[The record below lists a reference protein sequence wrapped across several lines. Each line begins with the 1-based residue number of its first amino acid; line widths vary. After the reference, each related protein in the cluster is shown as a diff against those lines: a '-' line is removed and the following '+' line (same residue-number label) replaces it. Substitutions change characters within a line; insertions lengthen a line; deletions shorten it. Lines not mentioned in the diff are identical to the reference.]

1 MTDQPF
7 VHLHVHTEYSLLDG
21 FSRIKKL
28 VARAAEM
35 GQESLA
41 ITDHGVMFGV
51 IDFYNAC
58 KKAGIKPIIG
68 MEGYLARRGM
78 EDRDPRLDSK
88 PYHQLLLAKNEVGYK
103 NLLKIASEAQLRGY
117 YYRPRVDREFLAAHS
132 EGLVVTSGCLAGMI
146 PNTIM
151 DGRDDEARD
160 TIDWYLQTFGKD
172 NFYLELQNHDIDELK
187 TVNNWL
193 IDTGRKDD
201 VQFLA
206 TNDVHY
212 VLDDDYDPHDTLL
225 CIQTGSLKNEPNRM
239 RMTDNSYFLTSG
251 AQMWDAFGH
260 IDGGAPLLNTL
271 KVAEMCEIDL
281 DRKGYHLPAFPVP
294 DQYPTAGSYL
304 RALAEKG
311 IGWRYGSRAD
321 DADLRERLD
330 YELGIIQQMGFDTYF
345 LIVWDLCEFAR
356 HADIWWN
363 VRGSGA
369 GSIVAYCLG
378 ITNIDPIENHLLFER
393 FLNPGRVS
401 MPDIDLDYPD
411 DRRGEMI
418 NYAARKYGEDK
429 VAAIITFG
437 TLGAKAAVRDVGR
450 ALNVDLTTVNAAAR
464 LIPTEP
470 HPKPVKQY
478 VADNP
483 ELQQMYDSMPEL
495 KEVIDTAAELQG
507 ISRHAST
514 HAAGVIIADRPL
526 NEYIPLHRLTKA
538 SSNDEGEEGGAMT
551 LRQVTQF
558 PMETCEAIGL
568 LKVDFLGLSTLT
580 YMRRACD
587 LIEKHH
593 GIRYDMSNIPYR
605 PSGDSEKDRMLK
617 ETFELLGRGET
628 VGVFQL
634 ESSGMQSMLRDMKPT
649 KFEHIVAGVSLYRP
663 GPMDFIPTFNKRM
676 HGEEQ
681 VVYHHEKL
689 RPILEETYGI
699 CISGD
704 SRVFDAVTGQP
715 YRVDELADRAGDFTI
730 QGVDSQQRPTL
741 GRVTHWFNNGE
752 KPVYR
757 LTLHNGTSI
766 KATID
771 HRFLT
776 ETGWKTLAELCVGDY
791 VGTPPALFEPEQP
804 LDYSREKL
812 RVLAYLIAD
821 GSLASGP
828 SVDFVNKEQALIDEY
843 LRCLEAF
850 EDVKPVFTQQ
860 IHNVLRI
867 GIRHKNG
874 TKGTTSLLQWMR
886 ELGLKHAPGV
896 KPAGLRSHEKHIP
909 AFVFRLN
916 DDDLAF
922 FLAALW
928 DCDGYVG
935 RKLCHYKTISE
946 QLARDVQTLL
956 LRLGVAS
963 VIHTSSYETS
973 RAARTAYQV
982 TVYDT
987 ARLTAQ
993 LQPHMIG
1000 IKKDV
1005 LCQAVDHPTIDRHL
1019 FIDEL
1024 DETITLPRRALMTQY
1039 GIDRQHFMKKRL
1051 ACERISA
1058 HIVRD
1063 LAATLPLPQTN
1074 QRLNVAWERIQSIEP
1089 CGIETVYDLTVEGLH
1104 NFVANNIIVHN
1115 CVYQEQIMRIGREL
1129 FGYSLGEADLMRK
1142 AVSKKKKEDLL
1153 KHRKIFIEQGPD
1165 YGVDAEA
1172 AGKIFDD
1179 IEFFANYGFNRA
1191 HASDYAVI
1199 TCQSAFLKTH
1209 YPAEYMAAL
1218 LTVYF
1223 DDAGKVTT
1231 FLAECKRLNIPIL
1244 PPDVNYSQLDF
1255 DIQTQDA
1262 GSGER
1267 RGVRF
1272 GMAAIKN
1279 AGVGAL
1285 QHIIAE
1291 REANGAFASLEDFCT
1306 RLDLRVVGKRTV
1318 ESLIKVGALK
1328 SMGNRKQLIAA
1339 LDRLMS
1345 FSGDHHKAKEV
1356 GQMGLFGGAMDTM
1369 DNLLLNLP
1377 VTEEVTQR
1385 EMLNW
1390 EKELLGL
1397 YISSHPIDPFLEQL
1411 QGQPITSTLELKA
1424 EDARDEMPVT
1434 FVGLIAALRKI
1445 PTKNHDMMCVATLED
1460 RFGTIDAVLF
1470 PRTWSKFM
1478 DMMEDGKV
1486 VKVIGKL
1493 DLKRMDPQII
1503 CELVDG
1509 KFTAVVSANEEAFPP
1524 IRTPAPAPPFD
1535 DTETLDD
1542 EDTVVYTSKGS
1553 SAEPPSLD
1561 DLPLSGYE
1569 DEPFSFVTP
1578 EPQPIDEHPPQMLR
1592 VRFIRNG
1599 DEAHD
1604 RRRLEHLIGTIK
1616 SYHGRD
1622 RFEIVI
1628 VAHDVDT
1635 YLMEFPTLTT
1645 NYCPALVEEIE
1656 AFKHVKVVPRAGVS

>member
-78 EDRDPRLDSK
+78 EDRDPKLDSK

-132 EGLVVTSGCLAGMI
+132 DGLVVTSGCLAGMI

-151 DGRDDEARD
+151 GGRDDEARD
-160 TIDWYLQTFGKD
+160 TIDWYLQTFGKE
-172 NFYLELQNHDIDELK
+172 NFYLELQDHNIDELK

-225 CIQTGSLKNEPNRM
+225 CIQTGSLKNEANRM

-294 DQYPTAGSYL
+294 EQYPTPGSYL

-311 IGWRYGSRAD
+311 IGWRYGGRAD

-330 YELGIIQQMGFDTYF
+330 YELGIIGQMGFDTYF

-393 FLNPGRVS
+393 FLNPGRIS

-450 ALNVDLTTVNAAAR
+450 ALNIDLTLINQAVR
-464 LIPTEP
+464 LIPTEAKQ
-470 HPKPVKQY
+470 KPVKVY
-478 VADNP
+478 VEDNP
-483 ELQQMYDSMPEL
+483 ELQQMYNSMPEL

-526 NEYIPLHRLTKA
+526 NEYLPLHRLTKA
-538 SSNDEGEEGGAMT
+538 STNDDGEEGGAMT

-605 PSGDSEKDRMLK
+605 PSGDPEKDRMLK

-634 ESSGMQSMLRDMKPT
+634 ESSGMQSMLRDMKPQ

-663 GPMDFIPTFNKRM
+663 GPMDYIPTFNKRL
-676 HGEEQ
+676 HGDEE

-699 CISGD
+699 
-704 SRVFDAVTGQP
+704 
-715 YRVDELADRAGDFTI
+715 
-730 QGVDSQQRPTL
+730 
-741 GRVTHWFNNGE
+741 
-752 KPVYR
+752 
-757 LTLHNGTSI
+757 
-766 KATID
+766 
-771 HRFLT
+771 
-776 ETGWKTLAELCVGDY
+776 
-791 VGTPPALFEPEQP
+791 
-804 LDYSREKL
+804 
-812 RVLAYLIAD
+812 
-821 GSLASGP
+821 
-828 SVDFVNKEQALIDEY
+828 
-843 LRCLEAF
+843 
-850 EDVKPVFTQQ
+850 
-860 IHNVLRI
+860 
-867 GIRHKNG
+867 
-874 TKGTTSLLQWMR
+874 M
-886 ELGLKHAPGV
+886 
-896 KPAGLRSHEKHIP
+896 
-909 AFVFRLN
+909 
-916 DDDLAF
+916 
-922 FLAALW
+922 
-928 DCDGYVG
+928 
-935 RKLCHYKTISE
+935 
-946 QLARDVQTLL
+946 
-956 LRLGVAS
+956 
-963 VIHTSSYETS
+963 
-973 RAARTAYQV
+973 
-982 TVYDT
+982 
-987 ARLTAQ
+987 
-993 LQPHMIG
+993 
-1000 IKKDV
+1000 
-1005 LCQAVDHPTIDRHL
+1005 
-1019 FIDEL
+1019 
-1024 DETITLPRRALMTQY
+1024 
-1039 GIDRQHFMKKRL
+1039 
-1051 ACERISA
+1051 
-1058 HIVRD
+1058 
-1063 LAATLPLPQTN
+1063 
-1074 QRLNVAWERIQSIEP
+1074 
-1089 CGIETVYDLTVEGLH
+1089 
-1104 NFVANNIIVHN
+1104 
-1115 CVYQEQIMRIGREL
+1115 VYQEQIMRVGREL

-1165 YGVDAEA
+1165 YGVDADA

-1255 DIQTQDA
+1255 DIQTQND

-1291 REANGAFASLEDFCT
+1291 REANGAFASLEDFCK
-1306 RLDLRVVGKRTV
+1306 RVDLRVVGKRTV

-1328 SMGNRKQLIAA
+1328 SMGSRKQLIVA
-1339 LDRLMS
+1339 LDRIMS
-1345 FSGDHHKAKEV
+1345 FSANHHKAQEV

-1377 VTEEVTQR
+1377 TADEVTQR

-1411 QGQPITSTLELKA
+1411 QGQPIISTVELKA
-1424 EDARDEMPVT
+1424 EDARDESPVT

-1445 PTKNHDMMCVATLED
+1445 PTKNHDMMCVASLED
-1460 RFGTIDAVLF
+1460 RFGTIDVVLF

-1478 DMMEDGKV
+1478 DLMEEGKV

-1503 CELVDG
+1503 CERVEDT
-1509 KFTAVVSANEEAFPP
+1509 FTAVVSDDPP
-1524 IRTPAPAPPFD
+1524 FAVPTPAPTFDETEMLGDDDDIYATNGSLSNSGEPP
-1535 DTETLDD
+1535 TLD
-1542 EDTVVYTSKGS
+1542 EV
-1553 SAEPPSLD
+1553 
-1561 DLPLSGYE
+1561 PLSGYE
-1569 DEPFSFVTP
+1569 DDALWSVP
-1578 EPQPIDEHPPQMLR
+1578 PQPLHEEEEPAQILR
-1592 VRFIRNG
+1592 VRFLRNG
-1599 DEAHD
+1599 DDARD
-1604 RRRLEHLIGTIK
+1604 RRRLEHLIGTLK
-1616 SYHGRD
+1616 SFHGRD

-1628 VAHDVDT
+1628 VTQGIETH
-1635 YLMEFPTLTT
+1635 LMEFPHDTT
-1645 NYCPALVEEIE
+1645 CYGEQLLAKLSELEKVEVQLI
-1656 AFKHVKVVPRAGVS
+1656 AGVS